1 MQQHPDRP
9 VRGLLLGEH
18 LQAENSNRTPKPTSR
33 SVTALVSGVYGYAD
47 YENMLPLLAEL
58 CGAKDTARETLLP
71 ALVAWLYETEEIAL
85 PRSGTTPRALS
96 GRHPRSSTA
105 R

>member
-33 SVTALVSGVYGYAD
+33 SVTALVSGVYGYAE

-58 CGAKDTARETLLP
+58 CGVEATGRASMRKVWAMTA
-71 ALVAWLYETEEIAL
+71 
-85 PRSGTTPRALS
+85 TPYMAA
-96 GRHPRSSTA
+96 T
-105 R
+105 